1 MMYVPTWLTVTFG
14 TQKCLLGYEMRNG
27 IASAHKRLLW
37 GTKRDTKWDSR
48 DAFAMYYTKA
58 LSIGGYPARPKNF
71 GNVQNSGRAG
81 YRLSFMVDS
90 V

>member
-37 GTKRDTKWDSR
+37 GTKRDTKW
-48 DAFAMYYTKA
+48 
-58 LSIGGYPARPKNF
+58 G
-71 GNVQNSGRAG
+71 
-81 YRLSFMVDS
+81 
-90 V
+90 